1 MNPLPAQ
8 KSPGAKPPGDGI
20 PTLTTVL
27 PSSAGSYSTAN
38 RRTGSC
44 TVQRAYPW
52 LLSASTLVAAA
63 FCLLYITKPIIAP
76 ASIPSTAPA
85 SHSTASTGSLAPAGG
100 QISLLPGTD
109 RLPGESGT
117 PLKPTPADPR
127 RDLPG
132 RPSPTAFEET
142 NLRIQH
148 ILTAEA
154 PGGHVDRIDIEVP
167 VLYQSRNLR
176 WSTEDVATAREL
188 LTRLMDHQEK
198 SRQLRTEGME
208 LLDAWN
214 ALVSKSLPA
223 DDLRADSPSLP
234 DNQEDAADAP
244 RPAGWTTTESIQIQ
258 TPSAK

>member
-8 KSPGAKPPGDGI
+8 KSPNQKPAGDTL

-27 PSSAGSYSTAN
+27 PSSPGPYSTAN
-38 RRTGSC
+38 RRTGTC

-76 ASIPSTAPA
+76 ASIPSGVPAAGPKTGTAA
-85 SHSTASTGSLAPAGG
+85 TLAGAPGN
-100 QISLLPGTD
+100 LLPGKD
-109 RLPGESGT
+109 RLPGET
-117 PLKPTPADPR
+117 ATALKPTPANPR

-142 NLRIQH
+142 NLRVQH

-154 PGGHVDRIDIEVP
+154 PGGHMDRIDIDVP

-176 WSTEDVATAREL
+176 WTTADVATAREL
-188 LTRLMDHQEK
+188 LNKLMDHQEK
-198 SRQLRTEGME
+198 TRQLRAEGVE

-214 ALVSKSLPA
+214 TLVSNSLPA

-234 DNQEDAADAP
+234 DNQEDAADSP

-258 TPSAK
+258 TPSGK

>member
-1 MNPLPAQ
+1 MKPLPAQ
-8 KSPGAKPPGDGI
+8 KSPGAKPQGESLPA
-20 PTLTTVL
+20 LTTAL
-27 PSSAGSYSTAN
+27 PSSSGRYSTAN

-44 TVQRAYPW
+44 AVQHAYPW
-52 LLSASTLVAAA
+52 LLSASTLIAAA

-76 ASIPSTAPA
+76 ASIPNEAPPTRTEITAP
-85 SHSTASTGSLAPAGG
+85 TGTQA
-100 QISLLPGTD
+100 SLLPGKH
-109 RLPGESGT
+109 RLPGEAADA
-117 PLKPTPADPR
+117 LKPTPANPR

-176 WSTEDVATAREL
+176 WTNADVATAREL
-188 LTRLMDHQEK
+188 LNKLMDHQEK
-198 SRQLRTEGME
+198 TRQLRAEGVE

-214 ALVSKSLPA
+214 ALVSGSLPA

-234 DNQEDAADAP
+234 DNQEDAADSP

-258 TPSAK
+258 TPSGK